1 MHSPSSIRVIHA
13 PAELGLPELAA
24 DMVGQTFPLRQEL
37 IDQDW
42 SFGRACY
49 VLHPHDVQ
57 RVLTTA
63 LGVERATRHNIVF
76 IYARY
81 IAIQKSCCIA
91 VEAESAAII
100 R

>member
-1 MHSPSSIRVIHA
+1 MHFSVRVIRA

-57 RVLTTA
+57 RVLTA
-63 LGVERATRHNIVF
+63 AIGVERATRHNLVF
-76 IYARY
+76 IHSRC
-81 IAIQKSCCIA
+81 IAIQKTCCEV
-91 VEAESAAII
+91 VEPETA
-100 R
+100 RP

>member
-1 MHSPSSIRVIHA
+1 MHPIRIHSA
-13 PAELGLPELAA
+13 PPHVLPELAA

-42 SFGRACY
+42 SFGEACY

-57 RVLTTA
+57 SVLTTA
-63 LGVERATRHNIVF
+63 LGVERATRHNLVF
-76 IYARY
+76 IHAR
-81 IAIQKSCCIA
+81 CIA
-91 VEAESAAII
+91 VPKTCCTAVEPAIP

>member
-1 MHSPSSIRVIHA
+1 MHSHIRVIHA

-24 DMVGQTFPLRQEL
+24 DLVGQIFPLRQEL

-42 SFGRACY
+42 GFGATCY

-57 RVLTTA
+57 RILTAA
-63 LGVERATRHNIVF
+63 LGVERATRHNMIF
-76 IYARY
+76 IHARC
-81 IAIQKSCCIA
+81 IAILKTCCEA
-91 VEAESAAII
+91 VKDEPAAASV